1 MIVDEEKERKARV
14 QAGLLALQDSSVID
28 PGPSSGSSVGG
39 GSGGQKQTPTAAAAA
54 IEVKTTSRQPLPE
67 EISPLE
73 TEAPRTPE
81 RDISMDSPFTPA
93 TSPSKNTVRRW
104 SASGMADIVM
114 QSPLSSP
121 GRQKRG
127 PSPTELLKEGAKG
140 EVMLTKRPSV
150 KRKGRS
156 SDEGRSQELR
166 YVDDPMVP

>member
-1 MIVDEEKERKARV
+1 MIVDEEKERKTRV
-14 QAGLLALQDSSVID
+14 QAELLALQDSSLID
-28 PGPSSGSSVGG
+28 PGPSS
-39 GSGGQKQTPTAAAAA
+39 SGGQKQTAAA
-54 IEVKTTSRQPLPE
+54 IEVKTTPRQPLPE

-73 TEAPRTPE
+73 TEAPKTPE

-104 SASGMADIVM
+104 RASGMADIVM
-114 QSPLSSP
+114 QSPASSP

-156 SDEGRSQELR
+156 SDEGSSQELR